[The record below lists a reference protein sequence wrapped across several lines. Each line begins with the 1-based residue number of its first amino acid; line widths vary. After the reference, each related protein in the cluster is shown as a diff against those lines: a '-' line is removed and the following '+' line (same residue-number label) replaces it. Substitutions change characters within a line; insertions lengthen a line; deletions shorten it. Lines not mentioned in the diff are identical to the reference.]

1 MLINNPFSAIMKK
14 KYPKILN
21 YIVPIIA
28 LIVIAIQVVMV
39 ETNNLSKWRGGGFG
53 MYSEAHYQQRE
64 VWINNTNIELDS
76 IFKKDEQVELA
87 VKRAKLL
94 PGNSELRKTAKL
106 VKHLFNADTLTI
118 QVWKPY
124 TDISTSKYSRKLVN
138 EVTYIK

>member
-1 MLINNPFSAIMKK
+1 MKK

-28 LIVIAIQVVMV
+28 LVVIAIQVIMV

-53 MYSEAHYQQRE
+53 MYSEVHYQQRE
-64 VWINNTNIELDS
+64 VWINNTNIQLDS
-76 IFKKDEQVELA
+76 IFENDKEVELA
-87 VKRAKLL
+87 VKRARLL
-94 PGNSELRKTAKL
+94 PSKKELQKTAKL
-106 VKHLFNADTLTI
+106 VKNHFNTDTITI

-124 TDISTSKYSRKLVN
+124 MDISTSKYSRKLVN